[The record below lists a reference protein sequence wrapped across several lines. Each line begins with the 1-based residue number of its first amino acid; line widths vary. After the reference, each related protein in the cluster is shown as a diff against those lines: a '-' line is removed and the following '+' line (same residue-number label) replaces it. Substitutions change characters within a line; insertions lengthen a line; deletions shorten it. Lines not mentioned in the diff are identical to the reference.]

1 MTLGDFSLRVA
12 GANTAVKPSTAIAV
26 AANWQQLFRVQR
38 DTHDATSAEVG
49 AGPHDVHIAAQ
60 AGVETNY
67 GPPESASEKDRLIVE
82 AELTDKGM
90 PEGKPSSPVVGYLYF
105 PHLVQEKTHRSS
117 IGL

>member
-1 MTLGDFSLRVA
+1 M
-12 GANTAVKPSTAIAV
+12 KPSTAIAV

-49 AGPHDVHIAAQ
+49 AGHIAAQ

-67 GPPESASEKDRLIVE
+67 GPPESASEKDRLIVD
-82 AELTDKGM
+82 AELTDKGLR
-90 PEGKPSSPVVGYLYF
+90 EGKPSSPVVGYLYF
-105 PHLVQEKTHRSS
+105 PHIVQEKTHRSS